1 MTPKNPFLIFLLHKH
16 WRFARHLLLIL
27 VLALNYN
34 LLSPDSL
41 KQFAQSTHVEFVPFF
56 IGQCINMLFS
66 LALVYINLYFLFPKY
81 FKSGLYAKY
90 SIGVFVLIVFFFL
103 LSYVSQYINV
113 NYFGKLELYA
123 IQLGLDDFIQTVM
136 YPLVFLASTT
146 GYKIFKTWIIDQER
160 FTALEK
166 EKLKSELTQL
176 KNQVNPHFLFN
187 TLNNL
192 HVLIKTNPDKASDIV
207 FGLSDVLR
215 YQISESQN
223 DKVPLKKDIEMI
235 EQYLELEKI
244 RRDNLTIEVKKVGI
258 INNVMI
264 PPLLFTNFI
273 DNAIKHSLSR
283 DASLIQ
289 INFNV
294 KDNFLYFEIANSKS
308 VNKIQTENT
317 GLGLVNVKKRLEL
330 LYGSSH
336 SIEIQ
341 DEKLVFTVKVKL
353 PV

>member
-1 MTPKNPFLIFLLHKH
+1 
-16 WRFARHLLLIL
+16 
-27 VLALNYN
+27 
-34 LLSPDSL
+34 
-41 KQFAQSTHVEFVPFF
+41 
-56 IGQCINMLFS
+56 
-66 LALVYINLYFLFPKY
+66 
-81 FKSGLYAKY
+81 
-90 SIGVFVLIVFFFL
+90 
-103 LSYVSQYINV
+103 
-113 NYFGKLELYA
+113 
-123 IQLGLDDFIQTVM
+123 M

-160 FTALEK
+160 FATLEK
-166 EKLKSELTQL
+166 EQLKSELTEL

-215 YQISESQN
+215 YQISDSQN
-223 DKVPLKKDIEMI
+223 DKVSLNKDIDII

-244 RRDNLTIEVKKVGI
+244 RRDNLVIKITKEGV

-283 DASLIQ
+283 DASWIQ

-294 KDNFLYFEIANSKS
+294 KDDFLYFEISNSKS

-336 SIEIQ
+336 SIEMN

-353 PV
+353 PI

>member
-1 MTPKNPFLIFLLHKH
+1 MTPKNPFLIFLLHKR
-16 WRFARHLLLIL
+16 WQFARHLILIL

-41 KQFAQSTHVEFVPFF
+41 KQFALSTHVEFIPFYF
-56 IGQCINMLFS
+56 GQCVNMLFS
-66 LALVYINLYFLFPKY
+66 LTLVYINLYFLFPKY
-81 FKSGLYAKY
+81 FKKGLYTKY
-90 SIGVFVLIVFFFL
+90 SIGVFVLIVIFFL
-103 LSYVSQYINV
+103 LSYTSQYINV
-113 NYFGKLELYA
+113 HYFGKIELYT
-123 IQLGLDDFIQTVM
+123 IQLGIDDFIQTVM

-160 FTALEK
+160 FAALEK
-166 EKLKSELTQL
+166 EQLKSELTEL

-215 YQISESQN
+215 YQISDSQN
-223 DKVPLKKDIEMI
+223 DKVSLKKDIEI
-235 EQYLELEKI
+235 LEQYLELEKI
-244 RRDNLTIEVKKVGI
+244 RRDDLTITVSKDGC
-258 INNVMI
+258 INNVML

-283 DASLIQ
+283 DASFIQ

-294 KDNFLYFEIANSKS
+294 KDNFFYFEITNSKS

-317 GLGLVNVKKRLEL
+317 GLGLTNVRKRLAL
-330 LYGSSH
+330 LYGNSH
-336 SIEIQ
+336 TIEIN

-353 PV
+353 PI